1 MADQTL
7 FKVQRGEVVSDCMKS
22 TYGFISENLDF
33 FYHNLKAIREI
44 LNPEE
49 EFTFI
54 SHEDRWSFSCRV
66 DKVELGVIANGE
78 GAIREGSTCP
88 YNEIRELLSGSE
100 DKA

>member
-22 TYGFISENLDF
+22 TYDFISENLEF
-33 FYHNLKAIREI
+33 FYHNLKPVREI
-44 LNPEE
+44 FNAEE
-49 EFTFI
+49 SFTFI

-78 GAIREGSTCP
+78 GVIREGNTCP
-88 YNEIRELLSGSE
+88 YDEVQEMLSTSE
-100 DKA
+100 G